1 MHIVAVWVI
10 SMNVVNLIAISVA
23 VSLDAFA
30 VAIGKGLS
38 LERKSVSKAL
48 LVGTLFGIFQMMM
61 TLVGFFLGKSCASF
75 IEITAHWLAFLLL
88 GVVGVNMIL
97 EGFRNE
103 TDETGWRLPT
113 LLVLSLATSL
123 DAFSVGITL
132 AFLKTQI
139 LITSIVIGLITF
151 VLCFIGVLL
160 GHKLGTKLQVGA
172 TFFGGLILIL
182 IGCYILLEH
191 FGWF

>member
-1 MHIVAVWVI
+1 MGD
-10 SMNVVNLIAISVA
+10 SMNVTNLIAISVA

-38 LERKSVSKAL
+38 LEKKSVSKSL
-48 LVGTLFGIFQMMM
+48 LVGILFGIFQMMM
-61 TLVGFFLGKSCASF
+61 TLIGFFLGKSCASF
-75 IEITAHWLAFLLL
+75 IEVTAHWLAFLLL

-103 TDETGWRLPT
+103 TDDTGWRIPT
-113 LLVLSLATSL
+113 LLILSLATSL

-139 LITSIVIGLITF
+139 FVTSVVIGLITF
-151 VLCFIGVLL
+151 VLCFIGVFL
-160 GHKLGTKLQVGA
+160 GHKLGTKFQTGA
-172 TFFGGLILIL
+172 TVFGGLILIL
-182 IGCYILLEH
+182 IGCHILLEH

>member
-1 MHIVAVWVI
+1 MGD
-10 SMNVVNLIAISVA
+10 SMNVTNLIAISVA

-38 LERKSVSKAL
+38 LEKKSVSKSL
-48 LVGTLFGIFQMMM
+48 LVGILFGIFQMMM
-61 TLVGFFLGKSCASF
+61 TLIGFFLGKSCASF
-75 IEITAHWLAFLLL
+75 IEVTAHWLAFLLL

-103 TDETGWRLPT
+103 TDDTGWRIPT
-113 LLVLSLATSL
+113 LLILSLATSL

-139 LITSIVIGLITF
+139 FVTSVVIGLITF
-151 VLCFIGVLL
+151 VLCFIGVFL
-160 GHKLGTKLQVGA
+160 GHKLGTKFQTGA
-172 TFFGGLILIL
+172 TAFGGLILIL
-182 IGCYILLEH
+182 IGCHILLEH
-191 FGWF
+191 FGWV